1 MSEWKETDIGS
12 LPKAWDTMRIG
23 NLIEEMGIAVGVMY
37 PGENIPNGTPLIR
50 AGDVRNNKID
60 NNINYRISDAVNR
73 NYKRTILKGGEIL
86 VVLVG
91 NPGLSAV
98 VPNNLTGWNVARAI
112 GVMKLRDESNGK
124 FIIYALRHPYVYHNI
139 IASCNTTV
147 QPTLNLKELKEILIP
162 WPEKFIRQAIADT
175 LSSLD
180 DKIDL
185 LHRQNKTLEQLA
197 ETLFRQWFVEEGQK
211 NDFVE
216 LGEYVEIVNGVSYK
230 SSELNP
236 STTAMVS
243 LKNFDRNG
251 GFRIDGF
258 KEFTGKFKEKQVVV
272 EGDLIVAHTDITQEA
287 EVIGNPALVFGNPKY
302 DTLVISMDMVKV
314 VSKVDWISIEFL
326 YYLMKTREFKGHCE
340 GNANGSTVLHLSKQ
354 AIPKFEFQK
363 PEKKRAVEFT
373 IQAKELTRKIFNNHN
388 QIRNLTQLRDTLL
401 PKLMSGVVMLN

>member
-1 MSEWKETDIGS
+1 MSKFTTYKLEEIAEVQTGPFGSQLHMSDYKKEGTPIITVEHLGENRIIHKNLPLVGEEDKNRLRKYTLQQGDIVFSRVGS
-12 LPKAWDTMRIG
+12 VDRCAYVSAKEDDWMFSGRLLRVRTNERVDSRFLSFYFNQESFKEYIRM
-23 NLIEEMGIAVGVMY
+23 IAVGATMPSINTTILSEVEIVL
-37 PGENIPNGTPLIR
+37 PPLKEQ
-50 AGDVRNNKID
+50 NKI
-60 NNINYRISDAVNR
+60 A
-73 NYKRTILKGGEIL
+73 E
-86 VVLVG
+86 
-91 NPGLSAV
+91 
-98 VPNNLTGWNVARAI
+98 
-112 GVMKLRDESNGK
+112 
-124 FIIYALRHPYVYHNI
+124 
-139 IASCNTTV
+139 
-147 QPTLNLKELKEILIP
+147 
-162 WPEKFIRQAIADT
+162 T
-175 LSSLD
+175 LSSID

-185 LHRQNKTLEQLA
+185 LHSQNKTLEKLA
-197 ETLFRQWFVEEGQK
+197 ETLFRQWFIEDGQK

-216 LGEYVEIVNGVSYK
+216 LGEYVETINGVSYK

-243 LKNFDRNG
+243 LKSFDRNG

-258 KEFTGKFKEKQVVV
+258 KEYTGKYKERQVVV

-302 DTLVISMDMVKV
+302 DTLVISMDIVKV

-354 AIPKFEFQK
+354 AIPRFEFQK
-363 PEKKRAVEFT
+363 PEKSRAIEFT

-401 PKLMSGVVMLN
+401 PKLMSGEARLN

>member
-1 MSEWKETDIGS
+1 MSEWKEFLLNEVATITDCEHKTAP
-12 LPKAWDTMRIG
+12 LVKASEFISVRTSNISNGKIDYANCNRVSKETYDLWTQRMVPQGGDIILAREAPVGEVGFIHPDRKICLGQRTVLVRVNQ
-23 NLIEEMGIAVGVMY
+23 NLI
-37 PGENIPNGTPLIR
+37 
-50 AGDVRNNKID
+50 NNKFLLYYLANRDTKFELVSRSTGSVVEHLNVKDIREF
-60 NNINYRISDAVNR
+60 NI
-73 NYKRTILKGGEIL
+73 K
-86 VVLVG
+86 
-91 NPGLSAV
+91 
-98 VPNNLTGWNVARAI
+98 VPNNLS
-112 GVMKLRDESNGK
+112 EQS
-124 FIIYALRHPYVYHNI
+124 
-139 IASCNTTV
+139 
-147 QPTLNLKELKEILIP
+147 
-162 WPEKFIRQAIADT
+162 AIAEV

-185 LHRQNKTLEQLA
+185 LQCQNKTLEQLA
-197 ETLFRQWFVEEGQK
+197 ETLFRQWFIEDGQK

-216 LGEYVEIVNGVSYK
+216 LAEYVETINGVSYK

-243 LKNFDRNG
+243 LKSFDRNG

-258 KEFTGKFKEKQVVV
+258 KEFTGKYKDKQVVV

-302 DTLVISMDMVKV
+302 DTLVISMDIVKV
-314 VSKVDWISIEFL
+314 VPKVEWISIEFL

-354 AIPKFEFQK
+354 AIPRFEFPK
-363 PEKKRAVEFT
+363 PEKSRAIEFT

-401 PKLMSGVVMLN
+401 PKLMSGEVRLN